1 MRVTV
6 EEINPV
12 KRALKI
18 EVPSDVVS
26 QALNEAYAD
35 LKRRVKIPGFRPG
48 KAPLNLLEQR
58 FSQDVTADVIR
69 QLVPDYY
76 QRAVKQVGLA
86 PVEPPTIEKVELKKD
101 NPLSFVATVEIKPAV
116 QVHDYLGLSV
126 KRGKQS
132 VNEEEVEKALE
143 HLRDQM
149 AQLVAYEGDHVITD
163 QDFVLMDFIGYREGK
178 PLEGG
183 TAEGH
188 LVQIGSKT
196 LIPGF
201 EEQLTGHRKGE
212 QVKVEVTFPT
222 DYPKKALAG
231 QPVTFQV
238 TIREIKK
245 KALPALDDAFAQDMG
260 AFKSLEELRAKLK
273 QEILDRLRRE
283 EEQAQKQEMVK
294 QLVARHNFEVPI
306 SLVQREM
313 EILLA
318 RAEQRRRQAGLPAG
332 QAGAAATPQDL
343 EEARR
348 EYEPLARDRVKGWIL
363 LEAIAHQEGIQV
375 QEGEIQQA
383 LERMATETRMT
394 AAQLKQLLLK
404 REGSLEP
411 FKGNLLE
418 DKVLDFL
425 LSKTVVEE
433 GAAA

>member
-1 MRVTV
+1 MKVTV

-18 EVPSDVVS
+18 EVPSTVVS
-26 QALNEAYAD
+26 QAMSEAYAD

-48 KAPLNLLEQR
+48 KAPLSLLEQR

-101 NPLSFVATVEIKPAV
+101 NPLSFVATVEIKPTV
-116 QVHDYLGLSV
+116 QVHDYLRLSV
-126 KRGKQS
+126 KQGKQS
-132 VNEEEVEKALE
+132 VNEEEVGKALE

-149 AQLVAYEGDHVITD
+149 AQLVAYEDNHVITD
-163 QDFVLMDFIGYREGK
+163 QDFVLIDFIGYREGK

-188 LVQIGSKT
+188 LVQVGSKT

-201 EEQLTGHRKGE
+201 EEQLVGHQKGE

-231 QPVTFQV
+231 QPVTFQA

-245 KALPALDDAFAQDMG
+245 KTLPALDDAFAQDVG
-260 AFKSLEELRAKLK
+260 AFKSLEELKAKLK

-283 EEQAQKQEMVK
+283 EDQAQKQEIMK
-294 QLVARHNFEVPI
+294 QLVAHHEFEVPI

-313 EILLA
+313 EVLLA
-318 RAEQRRRQAGLPAG
+318 RAEQRRRQAG
-332 QAGAAATPQDL
+332 AAATPQDL
-343 EEARR
+343 EKARR

-363 LEAIAHQEGIQV
+363 LETIAHQEGIQV
-375 QEGEIQQA
+375 QEEEVQQA
-383 LERMATETRMT
+383 LERMATEMRMT

-411 FKGNLLE
+411 FKGGLLE

-425 LSKTVVEE
+425 LSKAVMEE
-433 GAAA
+433 GVAA